1 MRSSFISGMT
11 SRTGVRSPTGDG
23 VARGVTVADSTGVE
37 VGSAVGVTKGVGVI
51 VGGSTGVGD
60 GVSVG
65 VIGAG
70 VIIMV
75 VGVYAS
81 GEKIIGDGL
90 VRSAPAVVSL
100 HALKIRQPVS
110 TISSIRIVLTS
121 VLSGYPSLA
130 YHKFPS
136 R

>member
-1 MRSSFISGMT
+1 MT
-11 SRTGVRSPTGDG
+11 SRTGVRSLTGDG
-23 VARGVTVADSTGVE
+23 VARGVAVADSTGVE
-37 VGSAVGVTKGVGVI
+37 VGGAVGVTKGVGVL
-51 VGGSTGVGD
+51 VGGDTGVGD
-60 GVSVG
+60 GVNVG

-75 VGVYAS
+75 VGVYVS

-90 VRSAPAVVSL
+90 VRSAPVVVSL
-100 HALKIRQPVS
+100 HALKNRQLAS
-110 TISSIRIVLTS
+110 TISSIRIEFTS
-121 VLSGYPSLA
+121 VLSEYPSLA

>member
-1 MRSSFISGMT
+1 MT
-11 SRTGVRSPTGDG
+11 SRTGVRSPTGDEVGVG
-23 VARGVTVADSTGVE
+23 VAVADNTGVE
-37 VGSAVGVTKGVGVI
+37 VGGIVGETEGVGVV
-51 VGGSTGVGD
+51 VGGGAGVGD
-60 GVSVG
+60 GVNVG

-81 GEKIIGDGL
+81 GEKIVGDGIDP

-110 TISSIRIVLTS
+110 TISSIRIVFTS